1 MASALALD
9 KFGGKNERP
18 SDLAAHCRQDD
29 TRMWWDELPGPKH
42 FLMLPNADHPLEWHN
57 LLGMGNG

>member
-1 MASALALD
+1 MSGPD
-9 KFGGKNERP
+9 F
-18 SDLAAHCRQDD
+18 AAHCRQDD
-29 TRMWWDELPGPKH
+29 THMWWDELPGPKH

>member
-1 MASALALD
+1 MLRTA
-9 KFGGKNERP
+9 
-18 SDLAAHCRQDD
+18 CQDD